1 MSDEKSNFP
10 KFYEGTYEFQTENG
24 SKGEVK
30 IETKITDL
38 KKENL
43 EEILHEFAVCSRQ
56 FYLSL
61 GRKIAGKDMD
71 SAKKGEV

>member
-1 MSDEKSNFP
+1 M
-10 KFYEGTYEFQTENG
+10 
-24 SKGEVK
+24 K